1 VNIDGKRLRGL
12 RLERARALLASS
24 RNVVDAVISRTA
36 PAAGPLQLAAAAATA
51 AAAVDKEQEQA
62 KDDLIRLTGSLS
74 SEEEEEV
81 VRPTIITIGTEE
93 VQMDEEEGDEG
104 EVGGGRGVELV
115 HTTVDTPQVHHY
127 TANEGP
133 VIPIYV
139 FPEKKLLFP
148 KQIYNSLS
156 SSNYTHIS
164 VRDLYIHRI
173 DLPVLLQENIWTDAG
188 NI

>member
-62 KDDLIRLTGSLS
+62 KDDLIRLTGSVS

-93 VQMDEEEGDEG
+93 VQMDEEGEEEEG
-104 EVGGGRGVELV
+104 EGMGGGRGVELV
-115 HTTVDTPQVHHY
+115 HTTVDTPQVQHY
-127 TANEGP
+127 TANERSESKINGW
-133 VIPIYV
+133 
-139 FPEKKLLFP
+139 FPFVYSQK
-148 KQIYNSLS
+148 
-156 SSNYTHIS
+156 
-164 VRDLYIHRI
+164 
-173 DLPVLLQENIWTDAG
+173 
-188 NI
+188 

>member
-51 AAAVDKEQEQA
+51 AAATDTEQEQA
-62 KDDLIRLTGSLS
+62 KDDLIRLTGSVS

-93 VQMDEEEGDEG
+93 VQMDEEGEEE

-115 HTTVDTPQVHHY
+115 HTTVDTPQVQHTATRIPFMYSQKRNFAASVPNY
-127 TANEGP
+127 TFMCMSA
-133 VIPIYV
+133 IYV
-139 FPEKKLLFP
+139 FLGSVHQFSCSRIGIPIVGIHK
-148 KQIYNSLS
+148 SLS
-156 SSNYTHIS
+156 ET
-164 VRDLYIHRI
+164 
-173 DLPVLLQENIWTDAG
+173 
-188 NI
+188 

>member
-1 VNIDGKRLRGL
+1 MNIDGKRLRGL

-62 KDDLIRLTGSLS
+62 KDDLIRLTASVC

-93 VQMDEEEGDEG
+93 VQMDEEG
-104 EVGGGRGVELV
+104 EEEEVGLGGGRGVELV
-115 HTTVDTPQVHHY
+115 HTTVDTPQVQH
-127 TANEGP
+127 TATK
-133 VIPIYV
+133 IPFIYSQKRNCV
-139 FPEKKLLFP
+139 ASVP
-148 KQIYNSLS
+148 NST
-156 SSNYTHIS
+156 YMCM
-164 VRDLYIHRI
+164 
-173 DLPVLLQENIWTDAG
+173 
-188 NI
+188 